1 MCAGGWAAQYF
12 SLVFFLMIRRPPRST
27 LFPYTTLFRSRV
39 RGAAA
44 RPVHGDR
51 LGQPDLPS
59 QRRRGGRVVPGGDRA
74 EERERASP
82 AAVGHV
88 VRESAQR
95 LSEERAVLPEGV
107 ERAYRGRLAHG
118 AEPATIPFEVTV
130 VGQANGAAGGQERRP
145 VSDQAVANG
154 AEVLE
159 VARVERVDARPG
171 GGQQAGERG
180 RSE

>member
-1 MCAGGWAAQYF
+1 MKGTSGNGSCRHASRSTTCVVRPRRAA
-12 SLVFFLMIRRPPRST
+12 SSSPASAAPPRARFTVIASDNPT
-27 LFPYTTLFRSRV
+27 SRPS
-39 RGAAA
+39 AAA
-44 RPVHGDR
+44 VAG
-51 LGQPDLPS
+51 
-59 QRRRGGRVVPGGDRA
+59 
-74 EERERASP
+74 ASP

-88 VRESAQR
+88 VGESAQR
-95 LSEERAVLPEGV
+95 LTEERAVLPEGV

-159 VARVERVDARPG
+159 VARVEA
-171 GGQQAGERG
+171 
-180 RSE
+180 